1 MGEEIAN
8 SISHGI
14 GAIIGI
20 VFLILMIIK
29 GVRANNSRAIIGYAI
44 FGSSVILTFLFST
57 LYHSI
62 TNMKAKS
69 ILRIFDHSSI
79 YLLIAGTYTPI
90 ILIVF
95 SSPKRYYFLFATW
108 AIALGGIFFKIF
120 THGKYEKYAKVSLFL
135 YILMGW
141 ISLLLIRPIIRY
153 GTFRFFFWILAG
165 GIIYTLG
172 TIFFEMKKVKYSHFI
187 WHLFVL
193 TASIFHIIGIYKYLI

>member
-1 MGEEIAN
+1 MNGFLSPGQPEAIRSCFPRFHGVIYIKNQETRTDRMPARLADMKTFGEDA
-8 SISHGI
+8 
-14 GAIIGI
+14 
-20 VFLILMIIK
+20 
-29 GVRANNSRAIIGYAI
+29 
-44 FGSSVILTFLFST
+44 LFST

-62 TNMKAKS
+62 TNIKAKS

-108 AIALGGIFFKIF
+108 AIALGGILFKIF

>member
-62 TNMKAKS
+62 TNIKAKS

-108 AIALGGIFFKIF
+108 AIALGGILFKIF

-141 ISLLLIRPIIRY
+141 IFTSFDKAYNKVRNFQIFLLDFGGRY
-153 GTFRFFFWILAG
+153 NLYFRNDFFRN
-165 GIIYTLG
+165 
-172 TIFFEMKKVKYSHFI
+172 EKS
-187 WHLFVL
+187 
-193 TASIFHIIGIYKYLI
+193 